1 MRVVATFFCV
11 LVGAIACTAPPA
23 APKAATDASATAAT
37 VSGVVPANA
46 IVTLLPADGAPPMP
60 AEPAVID
67 QISKQFLPSSIIVRP
82 GQALEFRNSD
92 DLPHNITVTRR
103 VSGSEVFNVSTERAQ
118 KYVHTFD
125 RLGQYDVRCDIHEGM
140 EATVIV
146 APLLPDDA
154 AVEIDESDLKIDTFR
169 AERDTLEQDLV
180 VLRAEL
186 STAENSIETERVDQ
200 VTDSKAAEELQT
212 KIQTL
217 AAELADRNDLVRAVF
232 LGTEGG

>member
-37 VSGVVPANA
+37 VSGVAPAHA

-146 APLLPDDA
+146 APGPVTTIAGDDGRFSLPNIA
-154 AVEIDESDLKIDTFR
+154 TGQYKLSVTYAGQTIERPVEVKSAGT
-169 AERDTLEQDLV
+169 
-180 VLRAEL
+180 
-186 STAENSIETERVDQ
+186 S
-200 VTDSKAAEELQT
+200 VTIT
-212 KIQTL
+212 P
-217 AAELADRNDLVRAVF
+217 
-232 LGTEGG
+232 